1 MTRSLSTL
9 LVAAAVLSSGLSLSA
24 AEITGEYLEA
34 RTCDVYTGPCFA
46 NGEIGLTGREAVMAW
61 KVDSGKWANV
71 DLSGLC
77 VALVIRAD
85 DTLGY
90 GGTFTSNPKQ
100 IDSVILVD
108 STATDAQKD
117 ALVRFVQDTATG
129 LTKSVRRI
137 ERAPISLE
145 NDFVSG
151 KGKFR
156 AGQLAKIETRGFKG
170 GDCVCSNESVIYSPL
185 APIENVK
192 AAYTV
197 NMTFDGKGLGGT
209 WTTINKRSAF
219 LGTFSR

>member
-1 MTRSLSTL
+1 MSLRMAIVL
-9 LVAAAVLSSGLSLSA
+9 LGMAFVGPSIGQAG
-24 AEITGEYLEA
+24 EIRGEYLEA
-34 RTCDVYTGPCFA
+34 RTCDIYTGPCFA

-61 KVDSGKWANV
+61 KVDEGTWNGV
-71 DLSGLC
+71 DLKGKA

-85 DTLGY
+85 DTLGF
-90 GGTFTSNPKQ
+90 GGTFSSNPKQ
-100 IDSVILVD
+100 IDAVLLVD
-108 STATDAQKD
+108 NTATDEQVE
-117 ALVRFVQDTATG
+117 ALTRFVKDSAAV
-129 LTKSVRRI
+129 LTRSIRRV
-137 ERAPISLE
+137 EKAPISLD

-151 KGKFR
+151 KGTFK
-156 AGQLAKIETRGFKG
+156 AGNLAKIETRGLRG

-185 APIENVK
+185 TAVDNVK